1 MFAANNETIMRCV
14 FDERVRRFVGY
25 VLIVAAIYGV
35 LDELTQTLVGRS
47 ADVADWLAD
56 MVGATVGI
64 WAGLLAARLLRSFLL
79 SGAQKTQ

>member
-1 MFAANNETIMRCV
+1 MITVSPRAGARVIRGACV
-14 FDERVRRFVGY
+14 TRDH
-25 VLIVAAIYGV
+25 
-35 LDELTQTLVGRS
+35 LVGRS